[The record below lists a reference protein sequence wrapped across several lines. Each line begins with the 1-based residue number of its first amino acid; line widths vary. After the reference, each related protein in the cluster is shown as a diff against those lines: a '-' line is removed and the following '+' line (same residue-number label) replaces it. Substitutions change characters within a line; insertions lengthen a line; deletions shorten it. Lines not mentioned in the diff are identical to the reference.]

1 LELLLPED
9 CHLIFTIHDHEES
22 LCQKATAQILFLPGE
37 WTDLRFSLLG
47 IFFWREGFEAAF
59 GAEGVDLSAGM
70 LERLGLMQ
78 VSRESALPVWPFA
91 PLSIKIQRPHKI
103 SQICELENFG
113 FTNMV
118 FDTERNFMN
127 FATTR
132 GVFHTWAHLGTR
144 RSICETRNGQLS

>member
-1 LELLLPED
+1 
-9 CHLIFTIHDHEES
+9 
-22 LCQKATAQILFLPGE
+22 
-37 WTDLRFSLLG
+37 
-47 IFFWREGFEAAF
+47 
-59 GAEGVDLSAGM
+59 
-70 LERLGLMQ
+70 MQ

-132 GVFHTWAHLGTR
+132 GVFHTWHTWAHGGLYAKREMGSSRDRLVTELGH
-144 RSICETRNGQLS
+144 SIRGVYGHAAHPFLEDRKVPFTLRAREVVAGKNFHKTLWKA